1 MDPKV
6 DAYVERSQQWSDEL
20 RALRAILLECG
31 LAEQLKWGKP
41 CYTDGGKNIAIAQEM
56 KASLALMFFK
66 GALLQDPVGVLREQG
81 ANSRSAKRLELTSVD
96 QIDELRSTIEEY
108 VDEAVTIE
116 RSGLEIPPA
125 PEPELVDELQRR
137 LDADPELEAA
147 FASLTPGRRRE
158 YHLYVSGAKQA
169 STRES
174 RVDKCVDRI
183 LAGKGLRD
191 A

>member
-6 DAYVERSQQWSDEL
+6 DAYIERSQQWSDEL